1 MSVSFSN
8 NIEFNIQKDIF
19 YDFFGD
25 QPTGIKPLYEMY
37 IVTISFISLKHGI
50 HFKLRHLQI

>member
-19 YDFFGD
+19 YDFFWD
-25 QPTGIKPLYEMY
+25 PRTAIKRLYEMY